1 MPRCTRGL
9 IPAGKWGISAGN
21 LCRHTSHPEAGRP
34 RKNHWRPA
42 TTPDQKVTPD
52 DMDAA
57 ATGDLPVVVIATV
70 LGGIVI
76 IAAGYLLLQRR

>member
-1 MPRCTRGL
+1 
-9 IPAGKWGISAGN
+9 
-21 LCRHTSHPEAGRP
+21 
-34 RKNHWRPA
+34 
-42 TTPDQKVTPD
+42 
-52 DMDAA
+52 MDAA